1 MSAEETL
8 AQIAKEVAVCQKCAL
23 YHSRKHAVPGEGP
36 ADAEIMFIGE
46 GPGFYENEQGRPF
59 VGAAGQ
65 FLDQLLAQAG
75 LKRTDVWIGNVVKCR
90 PPANRDPQPEELAAC
105 DAYLERQIRAINPKI
120 IITLGRYSMAKYMPG
135 AKISAVHG
143 QMRRIGDRYVIAMFH
158 PAAALHQASLKPA
171 ILADFAKLPELLGRA
186 RKELKRNGPASASN
200 ADEPPKEEPKQL
212 NLF

>member
-1 MSAEETL
+1 MSAEEIL
-8 AQIAKEVAVCQKCAL
+8 AQVAKEVAVCEKCAL
-23 YHSRKHAVPGEGP
+23 YHSRKKSVPGEGP
-36 ADAEIMFIGE
+36 ADSEIMFIGE

-59 VGAAGQ
+59 VGASGQ

-90 PPANRDPQPEELAAC
+90 PPGNRDPLPEELAAC
-105 DAYLERQIRAINPKI
+105 DTYLERQIKTINPSI
-120 IITLGRYSMAKYMPG
+120 IITLGRYSMGRFMPG

-143 QMRRIGDRYVIAMFH
+143 QMRKVGERYVIAMFH

-171 ILADFAKLPELLGRA
+171 ILADFAKLPELLEQA
-186 RKELKRNGPASASN
+186 RKALGRSAP
-200 ADEPPKEEPKQL
+200 DGKVQEPGEEPKQL